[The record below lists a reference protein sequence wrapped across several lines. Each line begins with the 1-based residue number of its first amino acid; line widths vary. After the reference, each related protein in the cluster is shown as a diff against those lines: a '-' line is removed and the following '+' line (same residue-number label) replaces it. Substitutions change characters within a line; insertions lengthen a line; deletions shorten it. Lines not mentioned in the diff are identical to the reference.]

1 MWSPPSAA
9 EQIDFLQ
16 KLQRL
21 LAEGSFVASY
31 KYALLQALA
40 DLAVITG
47 ADSGAPLRLTTRQI
61 AEPTIERYWRQTAAF
76 PACKAN

>member
-1 MWSPPSAA
+1 MPPAVG
-9 EQIDFLQ
+9 EQIDFLR

-21 LAEGSFVASY
+21 LAVGRFVASY
-31 KYALLQALA
+31 KYALLQVLA

-47 ADSGAPLRLTTRQI
+47 ADSGAPLRLTTREI
-61 AEPTIERYWRQTAAF
+61 AETMIARYWRQTAPF